1 MKNRYTPKECTNCG
15 KVSKSDLL
23 DVETNLP
30 VCRPCHFKSFELYKE
45 VLRQRERERE
55 HLPDTVEPVRQ
66 LPSKLEIFVG
76 HNESFAERMAMMEA
90 VTDVWRANGIT
101 WTEYLES

>member
-1 MKNRYTPKECTNCG
+1 MSNRYTQKECTNCG

-45 VLRQRERERE
+45 ILRQREKERERMA
-55 HLPDTVEPVRQ
+55 DVVEPKQ
-66 LPSKLEIFVG
+66 LPTKLHIFVG
-76 HNESFAERMAMMEA
+76 YNESFAERITMMEA

-101 WTEYLES
+101 WTDYLDS

>member
-45 VLRQRERERE
+45 ILRQREKERERMAE
-55 HLPDTVEPVRQ
+55 VVYPKQ
-66 LPSKLEIFVG
+66 LPTKLHIFVG
-76 HNESFAERMAMMEA
+76 HNESFAERVAMMED

-101 WTEYLES
+101 WNDYLES

>member
-1 MKNRYTPKECTNCG
+1 MNRYTPKECTNCG

-30 VCRPCHFKSFELYKE
+30 VCRPCHFKGFALYKE
-45 VLRQRERERE
+45 MLMDRQKEREAAM
-55 HLPDTVEPVRQ
+55 DTVEPVRQ
-66 LPSKLEIFVG
+66 PPSKLEIFVG
-76 HNESFAERMAMMEA
+76 HNESFAERVAMMEE

-101 WTEYLES
+101 WNDYLES

>member
-1 MKNRYTPKECTNCG
+1 MKVRYTPKECANCG

-30 VCRPCHFKSFELYKE
+30 VCRPCHHRSFELYKE
-45 VLRQRERERE
+45 ILRERQKERE
-55 HLPDTVEPVRQ
+55 KTPDAIEPKQ
-66 LPSKLEIFVG
+66 LPTKMHIFVG
-76 HNESFAERMAMMEA
+76 HNESFPERVAMMEV

-101 WTEYLES
+101 WNDYLDS